1 MIKGKT
7 LTPLLLAG
15 IFVLMLGLSF
25 AAVPLYDLFCRVTGF
40 GGTTQVSKEAPKIVL
55 DKVVSVRF
63 DTNVNNLEWNFKEK
77 SNVIDVKVGQV
88 NRIEFE
94 VENLGNETSHGVA
107 SFNVSPASFG
117 KYYSFIPNHTLAFT
131 ADGAFIDFRNV
142 GDRLIVSE
150 RYYLGGPENL
160 RGYKFA
166 RVSPRRTLSNGKF
179 VRIGG
184 NKYVYSAFEYL
195 YPLAL
200 ETGLKGILF
209 IDVGE
214 TYEETQTIDLN
225 PWDMKKDI
233 GFGFR
238 WLSPVGPLKLDFGFP
253 LGNRE
258 SDESKFEVQFSFGSV
273 FVF

>member
-63 DTNVNNLEWNFKEK
+63 DTNVNNLDWNFKAK

-94 VENLGNETSHGVA
+94 VENLGNETTHGVA

-117 KYYSFIPNHTLAFT
+117 KYYSKFGCFCFEKQELKPGEKATYVMTFYLDPDLVNDPTTKNLQDVTMSYTFFST
-131 ADGAFIDFRNV
+131 D
-142 GDRLIVSE
+142 
-150 RYYLGGPENL
+150 YY
-160 RGYKFA
+160 KQ
-166 RVSPRRTLSNGKF
+166 S
-179 VRIGG
+179 
-184 NKYVYSAFEYL
+184 
-195 YPLAL
+195 
-200 ETGLKGILF
+200 
-209 IDVGE
+209 
-214 TYEETQTIDLN
+214 
-225 PWDMKKDI
+225 
-233 GFGFR
+233 
-238 WLSPVGPLKLDFGFP
+238 
-253 LGNRE
+253 
-258 SDESKFEVQFSFGSV
+258 
-273 FVF
+273 

>member
-63 DTNVNNLEWNFKEK
+63 DTNVNNLDWNFKAK

-94 VENLGNETSHGVA
+94 VENLGNETTHGVA

-117 KYYSFIPNHTLAFT
+117 KYYNKLGCFCFEKQELKAGEKATYVMTFYLDPDLVNDPTTKNLQDVTMSYTFFST
-131 ADGAFIDFRNV
+131 D
-142 GDRLIVSE
+142 
-150 RYYLGGPENL
+150 YY
-160 RGYKFA
+160 KQ
-166 RVSPRRTLSNGKF
+166 S
-179 VRIGG
+179 
-184 NKYVYSAFEYL
+184 
-195 YPLAL
+195 
-200 ETGLKGILF
+200 
-209 IDVGE
+209 
-214 TYEETQTIDLN
+214 
-225 PWDMKKDI
+225 
-233 GFGFR
+233 
-238 WLSPVGPLKLDFGFP
+238 
-253 LGNRE
+253 
-258 SDESKFEVQFSFGSV
+258 
-273 FVF
+273 

>member
-63 DTNVNNLEWNFKEK
+63 DTNVNNLDWNFKAK

-94 VENLGNETSHGVA
+94 VENLGNETTHGVA

-117 KYYSFIPNHTLAFT
+117 KYYSCLLYTSDA
-131 ADGAFIDFRNV
+131 AD
-142 GDRLIVSE
+142 E
-150 RYYLGGPENL
+150 
-160 RGYKFA
+160 
-166 RVSPRRTLSNGKF
+166 
-179 VRIGG
+179 
-184 NKYVYSAFEYL
+184 
-195 YPLAL
+195 
-200 ETGLKGILF
+200 
-209 IDVGE
+209 
-214 TYEETQTIDLN
+214 
-225 PWDMKKDI
+225 
-233 GFGFR
+233 
-238 WLSPVGPLKLDFGFP
+238 
-253 LGNRE
+253 
-258 SDESKFEVQFSFGSV
+258 
-273 FVF
+273 